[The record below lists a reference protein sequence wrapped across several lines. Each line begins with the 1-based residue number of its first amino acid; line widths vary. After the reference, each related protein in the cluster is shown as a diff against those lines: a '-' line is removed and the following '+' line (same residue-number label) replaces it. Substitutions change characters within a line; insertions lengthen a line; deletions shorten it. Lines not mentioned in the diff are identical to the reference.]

1 MGKQN
6 YIEWKLA
13 EAKRPRKKLWK
24 EKEKERTAKARAN
37 APKPEDKPEDWLSER
52 LVAKRIVNRH
62 NKKIM
67 RLNEQK
73 ASLNSKVKSYPKQ
86 LNAEKRYKI
95 KTLAM
100 LLAA

>member
-1 MGKQN
+1 MGEQN

-24 EKEKERTAKARAN
+24 ERIAKAKAN
-37 APKPEDKPEDWLSER
+37 TPKPEGKPEDWLSER

-62 NKKIM
+62 NKKII

-73 ASLNSKVKSYPKQ
+73 ARLNSKVKSYPKQ
-86 LNAEKRYKI
+86 LNAEKKYKI

-100 LLAA
+100 LIAA

>member
-13 EAKRPRKKLWK
+13 ETKRPRKKLWK
-24 EKEKERTAKARAN
+24 EKEKERIAKARAN
-37 APKPEDKPEDWLSER
+37 TPKSEGKPEDWLSER

-62 NKKIM
+62 NKKII

-73 ASLNSKVKSYPKQ
+73 THLNSKVKSYPKQ

>member
-13 EAKRPRKKLWK
+13 ESKRPRKKLWK
-24 EKEKERTAKARAN
+24 VKQKRAIAEAKAKT
-37 APKPEDKPEDWLSER
+37 PKTEGKPEDWLSAR

-62 NKKIM
+62 NKKII

-73 ASLNSKVKSYPKQ
+73 TRLNSKVKSYPKQ
-86 LNAEKRYKI
+86 LNAKKRYKI

-100 LLAA
+100 LIAA

>member
-24 EKEKERTAKARAN
+24 VEQKEAIAEAKAKT
-37 APKPEDKPEDWLSER
+37 PKSEGKLEDWLSTR

-62 NKKIM
+62 NKKII

-73 ASLNSKVKSYPKQ
+73 ARLNSKVKSYPKQ
-86 LNAEKRYKI
+86 RNAEKRYKI
-95 KTLAM
+95 RTLAM
-100 LLAA
+100 LIAA

>member
-1 MGKQN
+1 MGEQN

-24 EKEKERTAKARAN
+24 EKERIAKARAN
-37 APKPEDKPEDWLSER
+37 TPKPEGKPEDWLSER

-62 NKKIM
+62 NKKII
-67 RLNEQK
+67 RLNKQK
-73 ASLNSKVKSYPKQ
+73 ARLNSKIKSYPKQ
-86 LNAEKRYKI
+86 HIAEKRYKI
-95 KTLAM
+95 KTLSI

>member
-24 EKEKERTAKARAN
+24 EKEKERIAKARAN
-37 APKPEDKPEDWLSER
+37 TPKPEDKPEDWLSER

-62 NKKIM
+62 NKKII

-73 ASLNSKVKSYPKQ
+73 ACLNSKVKSYPKQ
-86 LNAEKRYKI
+86 HIAEKRYKI
-95 KTLAM
+95 KTLAI

>member
-24 EKEKERTAKARAN
+24 EKEKERIVKAREN
-37 APKPEDKPEDWLSER
+37 TPKPEGKPEDWLSER

-62 NKKIM
+62 NKKII

-73 ASLNSKVKSYPKQ
+73 ARLNSKVKSYSKQ

-95 KTLAM
+95 KTLTM

>member
-24 EKEKERTAKARAN
+24 EKERIAKARAN
-37 APKPEDKPEDWLSER
+37 TPKPEGKPEDWLSER

-62 NKKIM
+62 NKKII
-67 RLNEQK
+67 RLNKQK
-73 ASLNSKVKSYPKQ
+73 ARLNSKIKSYPKQ
-86 LNAEKRYKI
+86 HIAEKRYKI
-95 KTLAM
+95 KTFAM